1 MTQISPESTE
11 RLTSRQRRIEE
22 QRRKIEAV
30 RTQQR
35 RKRMA
40 WLGGIVILVAVAVV
54 AVILLMPHGTA
65 SASQMRQ
72 VTTEPAQHV
81 DEGSPLTYSHRPPSS
96 GMHYGTVPQPQEY
109 RMWDTPLSPGRWVHM
124 LEHGAVVVLYRHDLC
139 DDACVQQLGTFYDNA
154 PRSNL
159 VGIRHLA
166 VTPYQDMDHAIAVV
180 AWGYIDEIDVG
191 PNDQVDTDRI
201 MADFKS
207 KVDASSAPE
216 RGAM

>member
-1 MTQISPESTE
+1 MTQTPSQSTE

-22 QRRKIEAV
+22 QRRKIETA
-30 RTQQR
+30 RSQQH
-35 RKRMA
+35 RKRLI
-40 WLGGIVILVAVAVV
+40 WIVGILVVV
-54 AVILLMPHGTA
+54 ALTIAVIVLAMPRGV
-65 SASQMRQ
+65 SAQMRQ
-72 VTTEPAQHV
+72 VTTESASHV
-81 DEGSPLTYSHRPPSS
+81 DEGAPLSYTHRPPSS
-96 GMHYGTVPQPQEY
+96 GVHYGTLPQPQEY

-124 LEHGAVVVLYRHDLC
+124 LEHGAVVVLYRPDLC
-139 DDACVQQLGTFYDNA
+139 DNACVQQLGEFYDSA

-166 VTPYQDMDHAIAVV
+166 ITPYQDMDHAVAVV
-180 AWGYIDEIDVG
+180 AWGYIDEM
-191 PNDQVDTDRI
+191 DQVDKDRI